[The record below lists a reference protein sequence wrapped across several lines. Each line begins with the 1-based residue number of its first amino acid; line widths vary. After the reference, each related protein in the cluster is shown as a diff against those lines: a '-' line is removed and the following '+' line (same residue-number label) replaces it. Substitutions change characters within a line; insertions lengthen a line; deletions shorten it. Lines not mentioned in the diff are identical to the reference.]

1 MSNPNGSSSV
11 KDLKIC
17 MFFTELN
24 EIGELEVSEK
34 TVNTFNP
41 NDTEYIQ
48 IPTSSYVIGNDGT
61 RTTDN
66 GDVYEKNRGKIV
78 RTLNRVNND
87 KSGKSIREN
96 EKEDK
101 KRA

>member
-48 IPTSSYVIGNDGT
+48 IPTGSYVIGNDGT
-61 RTTDN
+61 RTADN

-78 RTLNRVNND
+78 RTLNKVKNI
-87 KSGKSIREN
+87 GEN
-96 EKEDK
+96 EKEK
-101 KRA
+101 ENEKGARKRA